1 MEKLGII
8 HRSSTPWASPLHMV
22 EKKTPGTWRPCGDY
36 RRLNKVTTHDWYPVP
51 CLQHFGSQLKGKK
64 IFSKVDLVHRY
75 NQIPVAAAN
84 VPKTAVIMPFGLFEF
99 LRMPFSLKNT
109 AQVFQRFMDQVCRG
123 LEDFLFVYIDDVLM
137 ASPDD
142 KEHQRHLHL
151 LF

>member
-1 MEKLGII
+1 M
-8 HRSSTPWASPLHMV
+8 
-22 EKKTPGTWRPCGDY
+22 
-36 RRLNKVTTHDWYPVP
+36 
-51 CLQHFGSQLKGKK
+51 
-64 IFSKVDLVHRY
+64 
-75 NQIPVAAAN
+75 AAAN

-123 LEDFLFVYIDDVLM
+123 LEDFFFVYIDDVLM
-137 ASPDD
+137 ASPDA